1 MTRKLLTEVIGT
13 FFLVLTIGL
22 TVTAGL
28 PLAPLAIGA
37 ALMVMVY
44 MGGAIS
50 GAHYNPAVTVA
61 VLLRGKIAVG
71 EAAAYMVA
79 QVAGATLA
87 ALAVYG
93 IVGQTFVPAP
103 AAGASAAVVLGV
115 EALFTFALAL
125 VVLNVATTRETAG
138 NSYFGLA
145 IGLTVM
151 AGAFAGGPVSGGA
164 FNPAVGLGPAIVT
177 ALLGSAPVAHV
188 WFYVAGPI
196 VGAALAAAAF
206 RVQHPA
212 EFEPVSVPF
221 PAGLKQ
227 SADEPAVASEA

>member
-1 MTRKLLTEVIGT
+1 MTRKLLTETIGT

-44 MGGAIS
+44 MGGAVS
-50 GAHYNPAVTVA
+50 GAHYNPAVTTA
-61 VLLRGKIAVG
+61 VLLRGRIAGG
-71 EAAAYMVA
+71 EAAAYMAA

-93 IVGQTFVPAP
+93 IVGQTFMPAP
-103 AAGASAAVVLGV
+103 APTASVAAALVVEV
-115 EALFTFALAL
+115 LFTFALAL
-125 VVLNVATTRETAG
+125 VVLNVATARATDG

-164 FNPAVGLGPAIVT
+164 FNPAVGLGPAIV
-177 ALLGSAPVAHV
+177 SAAFGGGAVGHV
-188 WFYVAGPI
+188 WLYLAGPI
-196 VGAALAAAAF
+196 VGGALAAFVF
-206 RVQHPA
+206 RVQHPE
-212 EFEPVSVPF
+212 EFTPVSVPF
-221 PAGLKQ
+221 AGLKQ
-227 SADEPAVASEA
+227 PEGEPAKQRA

>member
-44 MGGAIS
+44 MGGAVS
-50 GAHYNPAVTVA
+50 GAHYNPAVTLA
-61 VLLRGKIAVG
+61 ILLRRKIAGG
-71 EAAAYMVA
+71 EAAAYMAA
-79 QVAGATLA
+79 QIAGSALA
-87 ALAVYG
+87 AFTVYG
-93 IVGQTFVPAP
+93 IVGQTFMPAP
-103 AAGASAAVVLGV
+103 AAGASAATVLLV

-125 VVLNVATTRETAG
+125 VVLNVATTRESAG

-164 FNPAVGLGPAIVT
+164 FNPAVGLGVWTMGLESPRQFGVYLVSEFGAAAVAAVAYRAIVGT
-177 ALLGSAPVAHV
+177 
-188 WFYVAGPI
+188 
-196 VGAALAAAAF
+196 
-206 RVQHPA
+206 
-212 EFEPVSVPF
+212 E
-221 PAGLKQ
+221 
-227 SADEPAVASEA
+227 

>member
-28 PLAPLAIGA
+28 AMAPLAIGT

-44 MGGAIS
+44 MGGAVS
-50 GAHYNPAVTVA
+50 GAHYNPAVTTA
-61 VLLRGKIAVG
+61 VWLRGKIAPG
-71 EAAAYMVA
+71 EAVAYMAA
-79 QVAGATLA
+79 QVAGSALA
-87 ALAVYG
+87 ALAVYW
-93 IVGQTFVPAP
+93 IVGKTFMPAP
-103 AAGASAAVVLGV
+103 APGAPALAALAV

-125 VVLNVATTRETAG
+125 VVLNVATARATEG

-151 AGAFAGGPVSGGA
+151 AGAFAGGSISGGA

-177 ALLGSAPVAHV
+177 AIFGGGPIGQV
-188 WFYVAGPI
+188 WYYIAGPLFGAIVAGA
-196 VGAALAAAAF
+196 VF
-206 RVQHPA
+206 RIQHP
-212 EFEPVSVPF
+212 EEYVPVSVPF
-221 PAGLKQ
+221 PAGIKQ
-227 SADEPAVASEA
+227 PEPEPAAQTAS

>member
-28 PLAPLAIGA
+28 PLAPLAIGS

-44 MGGAIS
+44 MGGAVS
-50 GAHYNPAVTVA
+50 GAHYNPAVTLA
-61 VLLRGKIAVG
+61 VLLRGKVAAG
-71 EAAAYMVA
+71 EAAAYVVA

-93 IVGQTFVPAP
+93 IVGQTFMPAP
-103 AAGASAAVVLGV
+103 AAGASAAAVLAV

-125 VVLNVATTRETAG
+125 VVLNVATARATEG

-145 IGLTVM
+145 IGFTVM
-151 AGAFAGGPVSGGA
+151 AGAFAGGPISGGA

-177 ALLGSAPVAHV
+177 ALFGGGSVAHV
-188 WFYVAGPI
+188 WYYLVGPLL
-196 VGAALAAAAF
+196 GAAAAAGVF
-206 RVQHPA
+206 RVQSPGDLVP
-212 EFEPVSVPF
+212 ESVPF
-221 PAGLKQ
+221 P
-227 SADEPAVASEA
+227 PVSEQLDGAPETRRS